1 MSSQKQNKK
10 TENYKILLNDWPYGF
25 DSRIVHLVVWTKFPL
40 PPDPTS
46 EKGDISPQT
55 RQMISKFVRE
65 TFGVE
70 MMMKKKKK
78 RMQKEKEGQRDAEG
92 DEEENVVWFLNWA
105 SLKSIHAVEHFHVLL
120 FEPDEEFVGRVTRG
134 DVALRDKVKMK
145 KGREE
150 GEEGK
155 KEKEG

>member
-1 MSSQKQNKK
+1 
-10 TENYKILLNDWPYGF
+10 
-25 DSRIVHLVVWTKFPL
+25 
-40 PPDPTS
+40 
-46 EKGDISPQT
+46 
-55 RQMISKFVRE
+55 MISKFVQE

-70 MMMKKKKK
+70 MKKKKK
-78 RMQKEKEGQRDAEG
+78 KKKGQKEKEGQRDAEG

-120 FEPDEEFVGRVTRG
+120 FEPDEEFVERVTGG

-155 KEKEG
+155 EG

>member
-1 MSSQKQNKK
+1 MSSQKQTKK

-55 RQMISKFVRE
+55 RQMISQFVQE

-70 MMMKKKKK
+70 MKKK
-78 RMQKEKEGQRDAEG
+78 RKSQKEKEGQRDAEG
-92 DEEENVVWFLNWA
+92 EEEENVVWFLNWA

-120 FEPDEEFVGRVTRG
+120 FEPDEEFVERVTGG

-150 GEEGK
+150 EGEEGK
-155 KEKEG
+155 EG

>member
-55 RQMISKFVRE
+55 RAMISKFVRE

-70 MMMKKKKK
+70 MMKKKS
-78 RMQKEKEGQRDAEG
+78 QKEKNQEKEGQRDGEG
-92 DEEENVVWFLNWA
+92 EEEENVVWFLNWA

-120 FEPDEEFVGRVTRG
+120 FEPDEEFVERVTRG

-150 GEEGK
+150 EGEEG
-155 KEKEG
+155 EGA

>member
-1 MSSQKQNKK
+1 MNSQKQNKT

-55 RQMISKFVRE
+55 SQMISKFVRE

-70 MMMKKKKK
+70 MKKKKK
-78 RMQKEKEGQRDAEG
+78 KSQKEKKEGQRDAEG
-92 DEEENVVWFLNWA
+92 EEEENVVWFLNWA

-120 FEPDEEFVGRVTRG
+120 FEPDEEFVERVTRG

-150 GEEGK
+150 EGEEGEEGK
-155 KEKEG
+155 EG

>member
-1 MSSQKQNKK
+1 MSSQNQKPK

-55 RQMISKFVRE
+55 RAMISKFVRE

-70 MMMKKKKK
+70 MTKKKKK
-78 RMQKEKEGQRDAEG
+78 GQKEKEGQRDGEG
-92 DEEENVVWFLNWA
+92 EEEENVVWFLNWA

-120 FEPDEEFVGRVTRG
+120 FEPDEEFVERVTGG

-145 KGREE
+145 KGRGE

-155 KEKEG
+155 EG

>member
-1 MSSQKQNKK
+1 
-10 TENYKILLNDWPYGF
+10 
-25 DSRIVHLVVWTKFPL
+25 
-40 PPDPTS
+40 
-46 EKGDISPQT
+46 
-55 RQMISKFVRE
+55 MISKFVQE

-70 MMMKKKKK
+70 MTKKKNKK
-78 RMQKEKEGQRDAEG
+78 MQKDKEGQRDAEG

-120 FEPDEEFVGRVTRG
+120 FEPDEEFVERVTRG

-150 GEEGK
+150 EGEGK

>member
-1 MSSQKQNKK
+1 MSSQNQKPK

-55 RQMISKFVRE
+55 RAMISKFVQE

-70 MMMKKKKK
+70 MTKKKS
-78 RMQKEKEGQRDAEG
+78 QKEKEGQRDAEG
-92 DEEENVVWFLNWA
+92 EEEEENVVWFLNWA

-120 FEPDEEFVGRVTRG
+120 FEPDEEFVERVTRG

-145 KGREE
+145 KWRGEE

-155 KEKEG
+155 EG